1 MAILAGETMPDRA
14 RPFEG
19 KWTLR
24 NVDRRWGFGPQSYK
38 SPMNRPLIT
47 DIGPQGGGHPNDPEI
62 LTKTLSIVIPCFN
75 EEEVLTETTRRM
87 CALLERLE
95 SVGKISPE
103 SAVWFVDDGSRDETW
118 GLIERMA
125 SEYRYVHG
133 LKLSRN
139 CGHQNAL
146 LAGLLSVPGDVTI
159 SIDADLQDDLG
170 VMEQMLDAHRG
181 GAEIVYGVRQSRTT
195 DSFFKRQTAELYYR
209 LVKGMGVDVVF
220 NHADYRLMGRRAIEA
235 LRQFEEVNLF
245 LRGLIPQLGFRSA
258 SVYYDRAERFAGVS
272 KYPLGKMLAFAWQGV
287 TSFSAVPLR
296 IITSLGWMVS
306 LVSFGFGAWAL
317 LSKLFTDNALPGW
330 ASTVLP
336 IYFLGGIQL
345 LCIGIIGE
353 YVAKMYLETKRRPRY
368 LIEKSV

>member
-1 MAILAGETMPDRA
+1 
-14 RPFEG
+14 
-19 KWTLR
+19 
-24 NVDRRWGFGPQSYK
+24 
-38 SPMNRPLIT
+38 MNRPLIP
-47 DIGPQGGGHPNDPEI
+47 DIGFQGEGRPKDAAT
-62 LTKTLSIVIPCFN
+62 LTKTLSIVIPCYN
-75 EEEVLTETTRRM
+75 EEEVLAETTRRM
-87 CALLERLE
+87 SALLERLE
-95 SVGKISPE
+95 SEGRISAE

-118 GLIERMA
+118 QIIERIAA
-125 SEYRYVHG
+125 SDRHVHG

-159 SIDADLQDDLG
+159 SIDADLQDDLD
-170 VMEQMLDAHRG
+170 VMEKMLEAHRD
-181 GAEIVYGVRQSRTT
+181 GAEIVYGVRRSRNT
-195 DSFFKRQTAELYYR
+195 DTFFKRQTAEVYYR
-209 LVKGMGVDVVF
+209 ILRVMGVDVVF
-220 NHADYRLMGRRAIEA
+220 NHADYRLMGRRSIEA

-258 SVYYDRAERFAGVS
+258 SIYYDRAERFAGVS

-296 IITSLGWMVS
+296 IITSMGWIVS
-306 LVSFGFGAWAL
+306 LASFIFGMWAL
-317 LSKLFTDNALPGW
+317 VTKLFTENALPGW